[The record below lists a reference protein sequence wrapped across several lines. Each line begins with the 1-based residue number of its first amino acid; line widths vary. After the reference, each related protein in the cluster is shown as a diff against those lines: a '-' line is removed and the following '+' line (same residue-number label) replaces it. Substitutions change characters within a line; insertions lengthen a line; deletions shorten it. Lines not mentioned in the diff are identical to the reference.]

1 MNFRA
6 PLANLPP
13 EVKDELQ
20 PALQRP
26 CVWLAVALLSGIL
39 WADVSHAPP
48 LPVTLL
54 CVAAII
60 LTAYCVWR
68 APFWGPKLFLLAV
81 FLLGGALHSWRTTP
95 AQAILSLPATLEI
108 RRLPAR
114 VVQIRQRESW
124 GQQAVVDLRPS
135 LPSLAIFQL
144 PAAPRVYCGD
154 VLGLENIKLDT
165 PCLPGQLV
173 TAPYWARRG
182 VFMAGE
188 AEQITTV
195 YRAQPWRSGMEEA
208 IARVREHF
216 LQILTQSIGGPAPD
230 TYAALLAG
238 MIYGMHTVP
247 LPDVFI
253 DLFRRSGT
261 IHLLV
266 VSGAQVSLIAGA
278 LIFLV
283 RGRQRKFPLW
293 GIFLVL
299 LGLLFFAL
307 IAGPEASI
315 LRASAMAIILLGSL
329 VSGRSYDFPSA
340 LALSAGL
347 FCLLDT
353 SALFHPGMQLTYA
366 CALGVYVAW
375 PPRPLSHSKGLRYV
389 LMAAARGTGGA
400 WLFSTPLLLAHFH
413 HVPLLGL
420 LANVLAVP
428 LAGLILY
435 LGLLAL
441 LVGLI
446 WPPLAVPFCVLARGL
461 LEIMLWNNKLFASL
475 PLAIIEP
482 VYFSWPYL
490 LLWYIA
496 AGAALLL
503 WRAPRLRAY
512 LTHKLPARQSWAG
525 AIAGAGV
532 LFLLLA
538 FAQAWPPSLRVHVL
552 DVGAGQ
558 TVLVQTPAA
567 NIVID
572 AGADPRPGFAE
583 KAWRQIVLPFLVLHK
598 VRRLDA
604 LIISH
609 PHEDHNNLA
618 IQILQHVPTRW
629 LLWGAGET
637 AASQYEPIL
646 RTACSRHTRVGMF
659 PPRSSIRLG
668 TNVWLHALAAPPAKS
683 FSQEDCNNA
692 SLVLQLVY
700 KQIVFLFP
708 ADISEERQKQ
718 LQRDYS
724 QPGQL
729 HADVLI
735 APHHGSSK
743 ANQEFFIRRIAPRI
757 VIFSCSRWAAPRADV
772 LQAYEKAGAQIW
784 RTDKH
789 GTITIQSKGH
799 SLHVQS
805 QKFRMY

>member
-1 MNFRA
+1 MNFHA
-6 PLANLPP
+6 PLADLPP
-13 EVKDELQ
+13 EIKDELQ

-26 CVWLAVALLSGIL
+26 CVWLALALLSGIL

-48 LPVTLL
+48 LLVALL

-68 APFWGPKLFLLAV
+68 APFGSPKLFLLVV
-81 FLLGGALHSWRTTP
+81 FLLGGALHAWRITP
-95 AQAILSLPATLEI
+95 AHAILSLPATLEI

-114 VVQIRQRESW
+114 VVQVRKRESW
-124 GQQAVVDLRPS
+124 GQQAVLDLRPS
-135 LPSLAIFQL
+135 LPGMAIFQL
-144 PAAPRVYCGD
+144 PAAPRVYSGD
-154 VLGLENIKLDT
+154 VLGLENVKLDT
-165 PCLPGQLV
+165 PRVPGQLV

-188 AEQITTV
+188 AEQITTID
-195 YRAQPWRSGMEEA
+195 RAQPWRSGMEEA
-208 IARVREHF
+208 LARVREHL
-216 LQILTQSIGGPAPD
+216 LQILTQSIGGPTPD

-261 IHLLV
+261 VHLLV

-283 RGRQRKFPLW
+283 RGRQRKLPGW
-293 GIFLVL
+293 GIFIVVS
-299 LGLLFFAL
+299 GLLFFVL

-315 LRASAMAIILLGSL
+315 LRASAMALIFLGSL
-329 VSGRSYDFPSA
+329 VSGRPYDFPSA

-366 CALGVYVAW
+366 CALGVYLAW
-375 PPRPLSHSKGLRYV
+375 PPRRLSCSRGLRYMLV
-389 LMAAARGTGGA
+389 AAARGTGGA
-400 WLFSTPLLLAHFH
+400 WLFSTPLLMAHFH
-413 HVPLLGL
+413 HVSLLGL

-428 LAGLILY
+428 LSGIILY

-441 LVGLI
+441 LAGLI
-446 WPPLAVPFCVLARGL
+446 WQPFAVPFCVLARGL
-461 LEIMLWNNKLFASL
+461 LEILLWNNKLFASM
-475 PLAIIEP
+475 PLAIIGP

-490 LLWYIA
+490 LLWYIVA
-496 AGAALLL
+496 AVAIIL
-503 WRAPRLRAY
+503 WRAPLLRA
-512 LTHKLPARQSWAG
+512 HIIQKLAARESWAG

-538 FAQAWPPSLRVHVL
+538 LAQARPQPLRVHVL
-552 DVGAGQ
+552 EVGAGQ

-583 KAWRQIVLPFLVLHK
+583 KAWRQIVLPFLILHR

-604 LIISH
+604 LILSH
-609 PHEDHNNLA
+609 PHEDHCNLA

-629 LLWGAGET
+629 LLLASGDT
-637 AASQYEPIL
+637 KTSQYEPIL
-646 RTACSRHTRVGMF
+646 RTARFRQTRVGMF
-659 PPRSSIRLG
+659 PPESSFRLG
-668 TNVWLHALAAPPAKS
+668 TDVWLHALAAPPAKS
-683 FSQEDCNNA
+683 FSQDACNNN

-729 HADVLI
+729 RADVLI
-735 APHHGSSK
+735 APHHGSPN
-743 ANQEFFIRRIAPRI
+743 ANKEFFIRRLTPRI
-757 VIFSCSRWAAPRADV
+757 VIFSCSRWAAPPTDV
-772 LQAYEKAGAQIW
+772 LQSYEKAGGQIW

-789 GTITIQSKGH
+789 GTITIQSNGR
-799 SLHVQS
+799 SVHVQA
-805 QKFRMY
+805 QKFQMY